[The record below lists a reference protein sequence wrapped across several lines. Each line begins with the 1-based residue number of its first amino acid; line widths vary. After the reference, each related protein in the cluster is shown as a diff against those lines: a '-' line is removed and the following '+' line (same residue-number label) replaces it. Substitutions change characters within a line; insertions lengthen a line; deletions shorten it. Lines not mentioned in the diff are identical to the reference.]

1 MAQALD
7 GIRVLDLTQ
16 YEAGPSCTQMLAWLG
31 AEVIKIEPP
40 TGEPGRTA
48 LSDKRGEDAWFFLL
62 LNSGKKGVTLNLKSE
77 RGRAMFLDLVR
88 TADVLVENMGPG
100 AMDRLGLAWEA
111 LHRLNP
117 RLIAASV
124 KGFGGGG
131 PYAEYK
137 SFEWIAQAMAGAM
150 SMTGHPDGPPTK
162 AIGGL
167 ADTGAGLH
175 TAIGILA
182 AIIQRQATGAGQQV
196 EVAQQESVVNLLRI
210 HLRESYATGKPA
222 PRQGNRSAA
231 AAPSNI
237 YRCRPGGP
245 NDYVFIHCATVDMWK
260 ALTTIVGRPEL
271 GEDTRYHDRRD
282 RVQWVD
288 DIDAMIE
295 AWTEKR
301 TKFDVME
308 AMAGA
313 GVPCGAVLD
322 STEILAD
329 PHLRKRRFIVDLEH
343 PRRGPYPMP
352 GNPVRLSDSPTEV
365 SRSPLLGEHNAEV
378 YGKLLGLDTT
388 TIEAL
393 RRDGII

>member
-77 RGRAMFLDLVR
+77 RGRAMFLDLVK

-100 AMDRLGLAWEA
+100 AMDRLGLGWEA

-378 YGKLLGLDTT
+378 YGKLLGFDTT
-388 TIEAL
+388 TIESL
-393 RRDGII
+393 RRDGVI